1 MRASELAATPSARA
15 ARGAWYT
22 PRDAAAAISALAFGT
37 AVADPTT
44 NLPRFVVDPTCGG
57 GAFLLAALDAFVAR
71 GLPPADALRRVAG
84 MDIDE
89 DAVAIA
95 RRVVGLWARRHGVAT
110 QTISNAVGAVEV
122 GDALGAWP
130 AAWPTPD
137 LILGNPPFASPLR
150 SAAGPAGLPSAAV
163 EFRDRH
169 RRDLGPY
176 ADLAAIHLLNA
187 AQRVDAQ
194 CGRLALVL
202 PQSVLAGRDAASLR
216 SWIDSTMPV
225 EEMWITEDRI
235 FDAKVRVC
243 APVLARSPSRK
254 KSDRHDRSWAERAA
268 DASDLPRHGIVDD
281 AGWLGSLCST
291 TAGFR
296 DEYYGLAA
304 ACVEAADGDQR
315 ARLATVGSIDPLVFH
330 WGVAPTR
337 FAKKRWHR
345 PVVDDAL
352 LPDGIRSWFDRQRR
366 PKVLLPTQARV
377 LEPFVDRDGSV
388 VPVTPLISIFAEP
401 DDLDHIAALLLAPNV
416 VVWAARRSFGSAL
429 AANAIKLRA
438 NDVLEIPLPPVGSF
452 WDRAAALVPE
462 GPAAVEEIAS
472 LMLQAF
478 DGDASLLTWW
488 QQRKR

>member
-22 PRDAAAAISALAFGT
+22 PRDAADAITALAFGT
-37 AVADPTT
+37 PDDDPITSTT
-44 NLPRFVVDPTCGG
+44 NLPRFMVDPTCGG

-71 GLPPADALRRVAG
+71 GLPPVDALRRVAG
-84 MDIDE
+84 LDIDE

-95 RRVVGLWARRHGVAT
+95 RRVIGLWARRHGVAT
-110 QTISNAVGAVEV
+110 HAVSGAVVV
-122 GDALGAWP
+122 GDALGPWP

-150 SAAGPAGLPSAAV
+150 SAAGPAGLPSAAI

-187 AQRVDAQ
+187 AQRVDAR

-225 EEMWITEDRI
+225 EEMWITGDRI
-235 FDAKVRVC
+235 FDANVRVC
-243 APVLARSPSRK
+243 APVLARSASRRQTGRR
-254 KSDRHDRSWAERAA
+254 DQSWAERAA
-268 DASDLPRHGIVDD
+268 DASDLPRHGIIDD
-281 AGWLGSLCST
+281 AGRLGSLCST

-304 ACVEAADGDQR
+304 ACVEAVEGDLR
-315 ARLATVGSIDPLVFH
+315 ARLATVGSIDPLMSH

-337 FAKKRWHR
+337 FAKRRWHR
-345 PVVDDAL
+345 PVVDEAL

-366 PKVLLPTQARV
+366 PKVLLPTQARI

-388 VPVTPLISIFAEP
+388 MPVTPLISIFAEP
-401 DDLDHIAALLLAPNV
+401 DGLDHIAALLLAPNIV
-416 VVWAARRSFGSAL
+416 AWAARRSFGSAL
-429 AANAIKLRA
+429 ATNAIKLRA
-438 NDVLEIPLPPVGSF
+438 NDVLEVPLPPVGSF

-472 LMLQAF
+472 LMLQSF
-478 DGDASLLTWW
+478 GGDASLLTWW